1 MILLILPISIPRINR
16 WLVSIKYLG
25 HYGFNTTDFCYLIK
39 DLLIGGLLY
48 PSPLFLGDS
57 SGDSTGQPAC
67 GRHDLLAMCLIICLH
82 LFFTCY
88 AFNHGLLHG
97 NSHDP
102 SAEEKA
108 ALAGTDG
115 APGAANKFVTDSDP
129 RNSNPRI
136 PISHNHA
143 ESEITGL
150 VAGLQGKADLSEGKV
165 PASELGGTGADS
177 TKFLRGDRAWAI
189 PPLGNNFVQ
198 VTVDFGFASGN
209 EDFNATVTVSAP
221 WVGADSRLICLPSGI
236 ATADHDPEDYAM
248 EGITAY
254 PANIIPGVS
263 FDIIVSTK
271 NGTFGT
277 YIINVIG

>member
-1 MILLILPISIPRINR
+1 MGITHKSKKASKTKLAAVEWNEEHEIVPMPIILILSDHDQAAHD
-16 WLVSIKYLG
+16 SLG
-25 HYGFNTTDFCYLIK
+25 IDAATLESHKSSDFAGS
-39 DLLIGGLLY
+39 DVVTVHE
-48 PSPLFLGDS
+48 
-57 SGDSTGQPAC
+57 ST
-67 GRHDLLAMCLIICLH
+67 
-82 LFFTCY
+82 
-88 AFNHGLLHG
+88 FNHGLLHG

-102 SAEEKA
+102 SAEEKSG
-108 ALAGTDG
+108 LAGTDG
-115 APGAANKFVTDSDP
+115 TPGAANKFVTDSDP

-150 VAGLQGKADLSEGKV
+150 VAGLQSKADLSEGKV
-165 PASELGGTGADS
+165 PASELGGVGADS
-177 TKFLRGDRAWAI
+177 TRFLRGDRTWAI

-198 VTVDFGFASGN
+198 VTVDFGFATGN

-221 WVGADSRLICLPSGI
+221 WVGADSRIICLPSGI
-236 ATADHDPEDYAM
+236 ATVDHDPEDYAV

-254 PANIIPGVS
+254 PANIIPGVG
-263 FDIIVSTK
+263 FDIIVSAK

>member
-1 MILLILPISIPRINR
+1 MGITHKSKKASKTKLAAAEWNEEHEIVPMQIALILSDHDKAAHDP
-16 WLVSIKYLG
+16 LG
-25 HYGFNTTDFCYLIK
+25 IDAATLGSHLSSDFAAS
-39 DLLIGGLLY
+39 DVVTGHE
-48 PSPLFLGDS
+48 
-57 SGDSTGQPAC
+57 ST
-67 GRHDLLAMCLIICLH
+67 
-82 LFFTCY
+82 FY
-88 AFNHGLLHG
+88 HGLLHS

-115 APGAANKFVTDSDP
+115 VPGTTNKYVTDSDP
-129 RNSNPRI
+129 RNTDSRTPTI
-136 PISHNHA
+136 HTHA

-150 VAGLQGKADLSEGKV
+150 IADLESKADLSEGKV

-177 TKFLRGDRAWAI
+177 TKFLRSDRIWAI

-209 EDFNATVTVSAP
+209 EDFNAIATVPAP
-221 WVGADSRLICLPSGI
+221 WVRADSRLICLPSGI
-236 ATADHDPEDYAM
+236 ATVDHDPEDYAV
-248 EGITAY
+248 EGLTAY
-254 PANIIPGVS
+254 TANIIPGVS
-263 FDIIVSTK
+263 FDIIASAK